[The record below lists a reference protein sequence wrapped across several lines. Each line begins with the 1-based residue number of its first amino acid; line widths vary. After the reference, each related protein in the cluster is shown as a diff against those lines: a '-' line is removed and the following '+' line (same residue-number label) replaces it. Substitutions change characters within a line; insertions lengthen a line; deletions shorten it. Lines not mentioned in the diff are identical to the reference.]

1 MSSFAP
7 AAVPTEVLSRPRAA
21 ARGRLARLLFA
32 VIASSVASCRTG
44 QDALRPDTDGAVR
57 LTIVGTNDVHGWVMP
72 QEERF
77 PQGAVRFGGAAAF
90 AGYLKLLRADNPGGV
105 VLVDGGDLFQG
116 TLMSNLT
123 EGSIVIETFNAL
135 GYDAAAIGNHE
146 FDYGPV
152 GAPTH
157 ASQPGMDPFG
167 ALKARIAQAKFPL
180 LSTNIYESNSRL
192 RPSWLPG
199 DGTVIIERKGIKVG
213 ILGLTTPQT
222 PTTTLPI
229 NVASLRF
236 APLGPEALTAAK
248 GLRARGADVVIAV
261 VHAGGR
267 CGETKDPVD
276 LHTCDTETG
285 EVFDMM
291 KGFPYG
297 TLDAVVAGHT
307 HAQIGHFVNGT
318 PVIESFALGRAFGV
332 IDLAIDPQTRK
343 LIRERTRIRSGVPV
357 CETVDEATQ
366 SCDVRALKAR
376 GDTVKPVPATWLGQR
391 VEPDQA
397 IAELLWPGEAR
408 VAALQG
414 RALGLA
420 VPRALGRN
428 YEHESAL
435 GSFLADSLRTMLRAD
450 VALLNPGGLRA
461 DLDQGPLKYGSVY
474 EVLPFDNQVATLDV
488 TGDQLVSLVRAAYAA
503 KKGVFQV
510 SGLEVRLDRCPGPN
524 RLRSVHLPGGHG
536 VDPNVRYRVVM
547 PDFLARG
554 GDGLGPVLAT
564 IDPRQVDLGETRSTN
579 LRDELVDFWVKN
591 REPFAAPEA
600 GRVQFVD
607 DGKPCEASESHSNP

>member
-1 MSSFAP
+1 MTRP
-7 AAVPTEVLSRPRAA
+7 LS
-21 ARGRLARLLFA
+21 RLLFFL
-32 VIASSVASCRTG
+32 IASSVASCRTG
-44 QDALRPDTDGAVR
+44 QDALRPDADGAVH
-57 LTIVGTNDVHGWVMP
+57 LTLVGTNDVHGWVMT
-72 QEERF
+72 QEEKF
-77 PQGAVRFGGAAAF
+77 PQGAVRYGGAAAF
-90 AGYLKLLRADNPGGV
+90 AGYLKLLRAENPGGV
-105 VLVDGGDLFQG
+105 ILVDGGDLFQG

-123 EGSIVIETFNAL
+123 EGSVVIETFNAL

-157 ASQPGMDPFG
+157 ATQPGMDPFG
-167 ALKARIAQAKFPL
+167 ALKARIGQAKFPL

-229 NVASLRF
+229 NVATLRF

-248 GLRARGADVVIAV
+248 SLRARGADVVIAV

-267 CGETKDPVD
+267 CAETKDPAD

-285 EVFDMM
+285 EVFEMM

-318 PVIESFALGRAFGV
+318 PVIESFALGKAFGV
-332 IDLAIDPQTRK
+332 IDLSIDPTTRK
-343 LIRERTRIRSGVPV
+343 LVRERTRIRSGIPV
-357 CETVDEATQ
+357 CETMDQATQ

-376 GDTVKPVPATWLGQR
+376 AAEVKPVAASWLGQK
-391 VEPDQA
+391 VEPDVA

-408 VAALQG
+408 VAALQNK
-414 RALGLA
+414 ALGLA
-420 VPRALGRN
+420 VPKPLGRN
-428 YEHESAL
+428 YEKESAL
-435 GSFLADSLRTMLRAD
+435 GSFLADSLRTMVRAD

-461 DLDQGPLKYGSVY
+461 DLDPGPLKYGSVY
-474 EVLPFDNQVATLDV
+474 EVLPFDNQVATLEV
-488 TGDQLVSLVRAAYAA
+488 TGDQLVSLVRAAYSA

-510 SGLEVRLDRCPGPN
+510 SGLEVTLDRCPGPN
-524 RLRSVHLPGGHG
+524 RLKSVHLPGGHG

-564 IDPRQVDLGETRSTN
+564 IDPRQVDLGETRATN

-591 REPFAAPEA
+591 REAFVAPEA

-607 DGKPCEASESHSNP
+607 DGKPCAGAESHGNP

>member
-1 MSSFAP
+1 MRSI
-7 AAVPTEVLSRPRAA
+7 
-21 ARGRLARLLFA
+21 ARLLFFL
-32 VIASSVASCRTG
+32 VASSVASCRTG
-44 QDALRPDTDGAVR
+44 QDSLRADADGAVH
-57 LTIVGTNDVHGWVMP
+57 LTLVGTNDVHGWVMT
-72 QEERF
+72 QEEKF
-77 PQGAVRFGGAAAF
+77 PQGNIRYGGAAAF
-90 AGYLKLLRADNPGGV
+90 AGYLKLLRAENPGGV

-123 EGSIVIETFNAL
+123 EGSVVIETFNAL

-152 GAPTH
+152 GSATH
-157 ASQPGMDPFG
+157 ASQPGMDAFG

-199 DGTVIIERKGIKVG
+199 DGTVIIERKGIKIG
-213 ILGLTTPQT
+213 IIGLTTPQT

-229 NVASLRF
+229 NVATLRF
-236 APLGPEALTAAK
+236 APLGPEALSAARN
-248 GLRARGADVVIAV
+248 LRTRGADVVIAV

-267 CGETKDPVD
+267 CAETSDPSD

-285 EVFDMM
+285 EVFEMM

-307 HAQIGHFVNGT
+307 HGQIGHFVNGT

-332 IDLAIDPQTRK
+332 IDLSIDPTTRK
-343 LIRERTRIRSGVPV
+343 LLRERTRIRSGIPV
-357 CETVDEATQ
+357 CETMDEASQ
-366 SCDVRALKAR
+366 SCDVRKLKANAAQ
-376 GDTVKPVPATWLGQR
+376 VKPVAARWLSQKI
-391 VEPDQA
+391 EPDSA

-408 VAALQG
+408 VAALQNK
-414 RALGLA
+414 ALGLS
-420 VPRALGRN
+420 VPKALGRN
-428 YEHESAL
+428 YETESAL
-435 GSFLADSLRTMLRAD
+435 GSFLADSLRTMVRAD

-461 DLDQGPLKYGSVY
+461 DLDPGPLKYGSVY
-474 EVLPFDNQVATLDV
+474 EVLPFDNQVATLDI

-524 RLRSVHLPGGHG
+524 RLKSVHLPGGHG
-536 VDPNVRYRVVM
+536 VDPNVRYRVAL

-564 IDPRQVDLGETRSTN
+564 IDPRQVDLGETRGNN

-591 REPFAAPEA
+591 KEPFVAPEA

-607 DGKPCEASESHSNP
+607 DGKPCQANESHSNP

>member
-1 MSSFAP
+1 MRPFAS
-7 AAVPTEVLSRPRAA
+7 ALF
-21 ARGRLARLLFA
+21 LL
-32 VIASSVASCRTG
+32 VASSVVSCRTA
-44 QDALRPDTDGAVR
+44 QDALRPDADGAVH
-57 LTIVGTNDVHGWVMP
+57 LTLVGTNDVHGWVMT
-72 QEERF
+72 QEEKF
-77 PQGAVRFGGAAAF
+77 PQGSIRYGGAVAF
-90 AGYLKLLRADNPGGV
+90 AGYLKLLRAENPGGV

-123 EGSIVIETFNAL
+123 EGSVVIETFNAL

-152 GAPTH
+152 GAASH
-157 ASQPGMDPFG
+157 ASQPGMDSFG

-192 RPSWLPG
+192 RPAWLPG
-199 DGTVIIERKGIKVG
+199 DGTVIIERKGIKIG
-213 ILGLTTPQT
+213 IIGLTTPQT

-236 APLGPEALTAAK
+236 AALGPEALSAARN
-248 GLRARGADVVIAV
+248 LRERGADVVIAV

-267 CGETKDPVD
+267 CGETTDPSD

-307 HAQIGHFVNGT
+307 HGQIGHFVNGT

-332 IDLAIDPQTRK
+332 IDLSIDPKTRK
-343 LIRERTRIRSGVPV
+343 LLRERTRIRSGIPV

-366 SCDVRALKAR
+366 SCDVRALRTKAAQ
-376 GDTVKPVPATWLGQR
+376 VKPVQASWLGQKI
-391 VEPDQA
+391 EPDTA

-408 VAALQG
+408 VAALQNK
-414 RALGLA
+414 ALGLT
-420 VPRALGRN
+420 VPKSLGRN
-428 YEHESAL
+428 YEKESAL
-435 GSFLADSLRTMLRAD
+435 GSFLADSLRTMSRAD

-461 DLDQGPLKYGSVY
+461 DLDQGPLKYGAVY

-503 KKGVFQV
+503 KKGIFQV
-510 SGLEVRLDRCPGPN
+510 SGLEVTLDRCPGPN
-524 RLRSVHLPGGHG
+524 RLKSVHLPGGHG

-564 IDPRQVDLGETRSTN
+564 IDPRQVDLGETRATN

-591 REPFAAPEA
+591 KEPFVAPET

-607 DGKPCEASESHSNP
+607 DGKPCAAAESHSNP

>member
-1 MSSFAP
+1 MRSI
-7 AAVPTEVLSRPRAA
+7 T
-21 ARGRLARLLFA
+21 RLLFFL
-32 VIASSVASCRTG
+32 VASSVASCRTG
-44 QDALRPDTDGAVR
+44 QDVLRPDADGAVH
-57 LTIVGTNDVHGWVMP
+57 LTVVGTNDVHGWVMT
-72 QEERF
+72 QEEKF
-77 PQGAVRFGGAAAF
+77 PQGAIRYGGAAAF
-90 AGYLKLLRADNPGGV
+90 AGYLKLLRAENPGGV

-123 EGSIVIETFNAL
+123 EGSVVIETFNAL

-199 DGTVIIERKGIKVG
+199 DGTVIIERKGIKIG
-213 ILGLTTPQT
+213 IIGLTTPQT

-236 APLGPEALTAAK
+236 APLGPEALSAARN
-248 GLRARGADVVIAV
+248 LRARGADVVIAV

-267 CGETKDPVD
+267 CSETNDPSD

-285 EVFDMM
+285 EVFEMM

-307 HAQIGHFVNGT
+307 HGQIGHFVNGT
-318 PVIESFALGRAFGV
+318 PVIESFALGKAFGV
-332 IDLAIDPQTRK
+332 IDLSIDPSTRK
-343 LIRERTRIRSGVPV
+343 LIRERTRIRSGIAV
-357 CETVDEATQ
+357 CETMDEATQ
-366 SCDVRALKAR
+366 SCDVRRLKANAAQ
-376 GDTVKPVPATWLGQR
+376 VKPVAAKWLAQTI
-391 VEPDQA
+391 EPDAA

-408 VAALQG
+408 VAALQNKP
-414 RALGLA
+414 LGLS
-420 VPRALGRN
+420 VPRPLGRN
-428 YEHESAL
+428 YETESAL
-435 GSFLADSLRTMLRAD
+435 GSFLADSLRTMVRAD

-461 DLDQGPLKYGSVY
+461 DLGSGPLKYGAVY

-524 RLRSVHLPGGHG
+524 RLKSVHLPGGHG
-536 VDPNVRYRVVM
+536 VDPNVRYRVAL

-564 IDPRQVDLGETRSTN
+564 IDPRQVDLGETRASN

-591 REPFAAPEA
+591 KESFVAPES

-607 DGKPCEASESHSNP
+607 DGKPCQAAESHSNP